1 MSDSIFNFK
10 NYPIVFIGSGMS
22 KRYLENSP
30 TWPELLEEYWNKID
44 NNGQGFYN
52 YLSEIKDKYKEEQND
67 SDLNHKVY
75 SDAATYIEKKFK
87 ELFNSGKISLE
98 GLTSKRVFDEDISP
112 FKYSLCQRFKQDKL
126 KPNIKKDELESFK
139 KFLKNAKM
147 IITTNYD
154 SFIETLL
161 SEQNVEPKMYIGN
174 DGFFDDAIGW
184 SELYKI
190 HGDIELPNSIVINSY
205 DYERYDNKSILI
217 SAKILSSMI
226 KSSIIFIGYSLTD
239 RNVKKLL
246 TDFSSQLP
254 KEDKR
259 KSAERIIFIE
269 FKKDEMDII
278 KTHRTDD
285 KSQITYTSIETDN
298 YKKIYDEISNIDEGL
313 PPYDILRYQRVIK
326 QLILEEGEKGNLG
339 SILVTPSDLDE
350 LEKHANSG
358 KNLVVALGDKQLVYI
373 RVKEME
379 YLEDYIFDKSEIP
392 NKSAIEFLIDCP
404 PHARTPFSKLIK
416 SCDFHNIKIS
426 KKEMKKIETR
436 INMHGKIDNL
446 VKSVNL
452 DKKYSSIGF
461 RSIEDIKA
469 ENLLKN
475 KELLVIIKNIKSISK
490 DELRKYIQ
498 EEAFPLFKRN
508 GKDDHLKSNLR
519 KLFLAFDLL
528 TYGDVS
534 LDLLNKGD

>member
-30 TWPELLEEYWNKID
+30 TWPDLLEEYWNKI
-44 NNGQGFYN
+44 NNNDQGFYN
-52 YLSEIKDKYKEEQND
+52 FLSEIKNKYKEDNND

-75 SDAATYIEKKFK
+75 SEAATFIEKKFN

-112 FKYSLCQRFKQDKL
+112 FKYSLCQRFKQNNLNK
-126 KPNIKKDELESFK
+126 NIKKDEFESFK

-147 IITTNYD
+147 LITTNYD

-161 SEQNVEPKMYIGN
+161 LEQNVEPKMYIGN
-174 DGFFDDAIGW
+174 EGFFDDTIGW

-190 HGDIELPNSIVINSY
+190 HGDIEHPNSIVINGH
-205 DYERYDNKSILI
+205 DYEIYDNKSILI

-259 KSAERIIFIE
+259 KSAERIVFIE

-298 YKKIYDEISNIDEGL
+298 YKIIYDEISNINEGL

-326 QLILEEGEKGNLG
+326 QLILNEGEKGNLG
-339 SILVTPSDLDE
+339 SLLVTPSDLDE
-350 LEKHANSG
+350 LERYANSG

-373 RVKEME
+373 RVKEIE
-379 YLEDYIFDKSEIP
+379 YLEDYIFEKNEIP
-392 NKSAIEFLIDCP
+392 NKSAIEFLIDYP
-404 PHARTPFSKLIK
+404 PHARTPFSKLIR
-416 SCDFHNIKIS
+416 SCELKNINIS
-426 KKEMKKIETR
+426 KREIEKIVKRIKE
-436 INMHGKIDNL
+436 HGKIDKL
-446 VKSVNL
+446 IKSVHL
-452 DKKYSSIGF
+452 DKKYSKTNF
-461 RSIEDIKA
+461 NSIEAIKS

-475 KELLVIIKNIKSISK
+475 KELLIIIKNIKSINK
-490 DELRKYIQ
+490 DELKKYIQ
-498 EEAFPLFKRN
+498 EEAFALFKN
-508 GKDDHLKSNLR
+508 ENLKSDLR

-528 TYGDVS
+528 MYGDVS
-534 LDLLNKGD
+534 LDLLTQGN

>member
-52 YLSEIKDKYKEEQND
+52 YLSEIKDKYKEKQND
-67 SDLNHKVY
+67 PDLNHKIY
-75 SDAATYIEKKFK
+75 SDAATYIEKKFNG
-87 ELFNSGKISLE
+87 LFNSGKISLE

-112 FKYSLCQRFKQDKL
+112 FKYSLCQRFKQNKL
-126 KPNIKKDELESFK
+126 KQNIKKDELESFK

-174 DGFFDDAIGW
+174 DGFFDDTIGW

-205 DYERYDNKSILI
+205 DYERYDSKSILI

-246 TDFSSQLP
+246 IDFSSQLP

-436 INMHGKIDNL
+436 INMYGKIDNL

-490 DELRKYIQ
+490 DELRKYTQ

>member
-30 TWPELLEEYWNKID
+30 TWSDLLEEYWNKID
-44 NNGQGFYN
+44 NNGQDFYN

-75 SDAATYIEKKFK
+75 ADAATYIEKKFNG
-87 ELFNSGKISLE
+87 LFNSGKISLD

-112 FKYSLCQRFKQDKL
+112 FKYSLCQRFKQNNL
-126 KPNIKKDELESFK
+126 KQNIKKDEIESFK

-161 SEQNVEPKMYIGN
+161 SEQRVEPKMYIGN
-174 DGFFDDAIGW
+174 EGFFDDTVGW

-205 DYERYDNKSILI
+205 DYEIYDNKSILI

-269 FKKDEMDII
+269 FKKNEMDIL

-313 PPYDILRYQRVIK
+313 PPFDILRYQRVIK

-339 SILVTPSDLDE
+339 SLLVTPSDLDE
-350 LEKHANSG
+350 LEKYANSG

-373 RVKEME
+373 RVKEIG
-379 YLEDYIFDKSEIP
+379 YLEDYIFEKNEIP
-392 NKSAIEFLIDCP
+392 NKSALEFLIDYS

-416 SCDFHNIKIS
+416 SCDFHNINIS
-426 KKEMKKIETR
+426 KKEIKKIEKR
-436 INMHGKIDNL
+436 IKEHGKIDKL
-446 VKSVNL
+446 VKSVHL
-452 DKKYSSIGF
+452 DKTFSKREFS
-461 RSIEDIKA
+461 SIEDIKS
-469 ENLLKN
+469 ENLSNK
-475 KELLVIIKNIKSISK
+475 KELLVIIKNIKSINK
-490 DELRKYIQ
+490 DELKKYIQ
-498 EEAFPLFKRN
+498 EEAFPLFKN
-508 GKDDHLKSNLR
+508 DNLKSDLR

-528 TYGDVS
+528 MYGDVS
-534 LDLLNKGD
+534 LDFLTQGD

>member
-1 MSDSIFNFK
+1 
-10 NYPIVFIGSGMS
+10 
-22 KRYLENSP
+22 
-30 TWPELLEEYWNKID
+30 
-44 NNGQGFYN
+44 
-52 YLSEIKDKYKEEQND
+52 
-67 SDLNHKVY
+67 
-75 SDAATYIEKKFK
+75 
-87 ELFNSGKISLE
+87 
-98 GLTSKRVFDEDISP
+98 
-112 FKYSLCQRFKQDKL
+112 
-126 KPNIKKDELESFK
+126 
-139 KFLKNAKM
+139 M

-174 DGFFDDAIGW
+174 EGFFDDTIGW

-205 DYERYDNKSILI
+205 DYERYDDKSILI

-246 TDFSSQLP
+246 IDFSSQLP

-298 YKKIYDEISNIDEGL
+298 YKKIYDEISDIDEGL

-436 INMHGKIDNL
+436 INMYGKIDNL

-461 RSIEDIKA
+461 RSIEDIKD

-490 DELRKYIQ
+490 YELRKYIQ

-528 TYGDVS
+528 IYGDVS